1 MELGGTSCLATTKPP
16 LQVTFPPS
24 YTVAAVH
31 CGRLK
36 WAFVKTIHAPPPSR
50 MSVYLS
56 HTLYTHFVERRNNNC
71 CMTKLLT
78 KKVHVRRLVNPS
90 PLLLPKGSF
99 PSPCFPF
106 HPRPHFIMSPENH
119 FSKEWEKG
127 TPFPRERG
135 GERGKAKSFPPS
147 THKKPSMEVVRT
159 AVVQFQQQQ
168 RRKKKWS
175 AEEKKK
181 GNGKEAK

>member
-1 MELGGTSCLATTKPP
+1 
-16 LQVTFPPS
+16 
-24 YTVAAVH
+24 
-31 CGRLK
+31 
-36 WAFVKTIHAPPPSR
+36 
-50 MSVYLS
+50 MSVSLS
-56 HTLYTHFVERRNNNC
+56 HTLYIHFVERRNNNC

-78 KKVHVRRLVNPS
+78 KKVHVRRWVNPS
-90 PLLLPKGSF
+90 PLLLPEGSF

-135 GERGKAKSFPPS
+135 EERGKAKSFSPS

-181 GNGKEAK
+181 GKWEGGEVTIKRGITVTFISGWKKGEGEG